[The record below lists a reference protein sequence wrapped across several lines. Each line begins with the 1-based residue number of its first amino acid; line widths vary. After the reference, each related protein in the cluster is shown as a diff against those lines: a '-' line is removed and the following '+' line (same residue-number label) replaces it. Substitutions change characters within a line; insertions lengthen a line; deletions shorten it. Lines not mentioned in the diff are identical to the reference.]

1 MNDIE
6 NRKTE
11 HLEINLKKDVSSS
24 RSNGFEKY
32 AFIHEA
38 LPEISLLDVKTETKF
53 LNKTLKIPL
62 IISSMTGGTPK
73 GELINLR
80 LAEAANETGIAM
92 GVGSQRADIEKSD
105 GGKYSKIREVAPTIP
120 LYANLGAIQLNYGF
134 SVYDCQKAVDMISAD
149 ALILHLNPLQEA
161 LQPEGQTNFK
171 GLAKKIETVCK
182 TLKIPVIVKEV
193 GWGISGKTSKQ
204 LLELGVSAIDVAGA
218 GGTSWSE
225 VEKFRATDDRRYR
238 LAGLFKD
245 WGIPTAE
252 AVVQVRKSLPGI
264 PLIASGGITTGI
276 DMAKAIVLGANIAG
290 IARPFLISANE
301 STEAVISK
309 ILEIKTELQTTMF
322 AIGAGSVKSL
332 TKSKLQV
339 RSS

>member
-6 NRKTE
+6 NRKNE
-11 HLEINLKKDVSSS
+11 HLEINLEKDVSSS
-24 RSNGFEKY
+24 RSNGFEKF

-38 LPEISLLDVKTETKF
+38 LPEISLMDVKTETIF
-53 LNKTLKIPL
+53 LRKTLKIPL
-62 IISSMTGGTPK
+62 LISSMTGGTPK
-73 GELINLR
+73 GESINLR

-92 GVGSQRADIEKSD
+92 GVGSQRADIEKRDWSSA
-105 GGKYSKIREVAPTIP
+105 SKIREVAQTIP
-120 LYANLGAIQLNYGF
+120 LYANLGAVQMNYGF
-134 SVYDCQKAVDMISAD
+134 SVYDCQYAVDRISAD

-182 TLKIPVIVKEV
+182 TLKVPVIVKEV
-193 GWGISGKTSKQ
+193 GWGISAKTAKQ
-204 LLELGVSAIDVAGA
+204 LIDLGVSAIDVAGA

-238 LAGLFKD
+238 LAALFKD

-252 AVVQVRKSLPGI
+252 AVVQVRESIPGI
-264 PLIASGGITTGI
+264 PLIASGGINTGI
-276 DMAKAIVLGANIAG
+276 DIAKAIALGANIAG
-290 IARPFLISANE
+290 IARSFLLAANE
-301 STEAVISK
+301 STEAVIAK
-309 ILEIKTELQTTMF
+309 IMEIKTELQTTMF
-322 AIGAGSVKSL
+322 AIGAESIKAL
-332 TKSKLQV
+332 EQSKIQI